1 MVERGFGSLGPNPN
15 DMAWHHSSH
24 NTLGVLGS
32 STSYLLMHR
41 CWTCA
46 CSLLP
51 ADFLPP
57 VSPLDGLLHPQ
68 ALMKSS
74 EEVQQRLGSQPLP
87 VWEWSTDW
95 VEEMEAKYMQPAE
108 NWEAAVKPEKG
119 RIAAPEE
126 AQLVPTSI
134 QQGTNDK
141 CCCSKVE
148 GHLSGML
155 KQ

>member
-1 MVERGFGSLGPNPN
+1 MTWLDITVLTTYWGFLEAPLLIFWCIGGEHVP
-15 DMAWHHSSH
+15 
-24 NTLGVLGS
+24 VLFS
-32 STSYLLMHR
+32 
-41 CWTCA
+41 
-46 CSLLP
+46 P

-95 VEEMEAKYMQPAE
+95 VDEMEAKYMQPAE
-108 NWEAAVKPEKG
+108 DWEAAVKPGKA

-134 QQGTNDK
+134 QQGMNDK

-148 GHLSGML
+148 GHLPGIL
-155 KQ
+155 K